1 MTSQGQLIASTHL
14 CELIHLKST
23 FREHKQNNIL
33 DSRSFHFAQQIPNR
47 QCFYASCQKRNLLA
61 KCIAAGFPKERKMV
75 TWDSEVEKD
84 V

>member
-23 FREHKQNNIL
+23 FHEHKQNNIL

-47 QCFYASCQKRNLLA
+47 QCFYVSYQKRNLLA
-61 KCIAAGFPKERKMV
+61 KCIAAVFPKERKMV